1 MQTPPRSSVSTSARA
16 PLGAAPFSSQ
26 PYRLER
32 PDDTPPPLEAL
43 ALSKP
48 VQRAPSS
55 LDTPPSLRA
64 PRRPAVPPPTLVAEL
79 QALAEE
85 RPEPCWESFRS
96 RVGADQFRAL
106 HAVLARRIPAGARVL
121 DWGAATGHLSYALVR
136 LGYRA
141 VGFGL
146 DEWAFRGCVDDSRY
160 AFVRGGRGGRAD
172 LGRLPFADASFD
184 AVVSTGLLEHV
195 REVGADEGESLR
207 EIHRI
212 LRPGGLFVCD
222 HLPNQSSW
230 MERAARTLGGQAHRR
245 RFAEWDIRRLLH
257 DADLTLLEWARYGFL
272 PSERFARLPA
282 WVRASESIA
291 TAWSLADSV
300 GASLGNKLCQN
311 HLFVARRPSV

>member
-1 MQTPPRSSVSTSARA
+1 MHTPPLSAVTPSARA
-16 PLGAAPFSSQ
+16 PLGAAPYSSE
-26 PYRLER
+26 PFRLER

-43 ALSKP
+43 AHP
-48 VQRAPSS
+48 ARARRVPEA
-55 LDTPPSLRA
+55 LDARPRHP
-64 PRRPAVPPPTLVAEL
+64 PRRPVSPPPTLVPEL
-79 QALAEE
+79 QAIAAQ
-85 RPEPCWESFRS
+85 RPEPCWDSFRS

-106 HAVLARRIPAGARVL
+106 HAVLARRITAGSRVL
-121 DWGAATGHLSYALVR
+121 DWGAATGHLSYTLVR

-146 DEWAFRGCVDDSRY
+146 GEWAFRGCVDDARY
-160 AFVRGGRGGRAD
+160 AFVRGGRAD

-195 REVGADEGESLR
+195 REVGGDEGESLS

-222 HLPNQSSW
+222 HLPNQTSW
-230 MERAARTLGGQAHRR
+230 MERAAQTLGGHPHRR

-272 PSERFARLPA
+272 PSDRFARLPA
-282 WVRASESIA
+282 WIRASESIA
-291 TAWSLADSV
+291 TAWNLADSV

>member
-1 MQTPPRSSVSTSARA
+1 MQTPPRSSVSPTARA
-16 PLGAAPFSSQ
+16 PLGAAPFASQ
-26 PYRLER
+26 SYRLER

-55 LDTPPSLRA
+55 LETPASLRA
-64 PRRPAVPPPTLVAEL
+64 PRRPVAPPPSLVTEL
-79 QALAEE
+79 QALAAE

-96 RVGADQFRAL
+96 RVGADQYRAL

-121 DWGAATGHLSYALVR
+121 DWGATTGHLSYVLGR

-146 DEWAFRGCVDDSRY
+146 GEWAFRGCVDDSRY
-160 AFVRGGRGGRAD
+160 AFVCAGRGGRAD

-195 REVGADEGESLR
+195 REVGAHEGEALR
-207 EIHRI
+207 EIHRV

-222 HLPNQSSW
+222 HLPNQTSW
-230 MERAARTLGGQAHRR
+230 MERAAQTFGGHPHRR

-272 PSERFARLPA
+272 PSDRFARLPA
-282 WVRASESIA
+282 WMRASPSIA
-291 TAWSLADSV
+291 AAWNLADSV